1 MRPHGL
7 LDPGMPA
14 DLATIDFA
22 NHLARKIRRSV
33 LDGSRAA
40 NVGHIGSSLSVVE
53 ILATLWGGL
62 MRDPGTTLPD
72 RDRFILCKGHA
83 ALALYAAMRHT
94 GAMTAETLA
103 TYCADGTHLGVH
115 PEACLAGIDV
125 STGSLGQGLSVACG
139 LAHGLGLRHSPARVF
154 ALLSDAECNEGQVW
168 EAAQFAAHHRLSR
181 LTAIIDLNGS
191 QALGPTREVINL
203 SPMAARWEAF
213 GWEAVEVD
221 GHDTAQLAQA
231 LTPRGLARP
240 RVVVARTVLGK
251 GVSYME
257 DRVAWHY
264 QSMSASQYDEA
275 ISGLEAA

>member
-1 MRPHGL
+1 MA
-7 LDPGMPA
+7 LDP
-14 DLATIDFA
+14 ATLERV
-22 NHLARKIRRSV
+22 NHLAGNIRRSV
-33 LDGSRAA
+33 LERSRAA

-62 MRDPGTTLPD
+62 MREAGTSRPD
-72 RDRFILCKGHA
+72 RDRFVLCKGHA

-94 GAMTAETLA
+94 GRMTAEALA

-115 PEACLAGIDV
+115 PEACLEGIDV
-125 STGSLGQGLSVACG
+125 ATGSLGQGLSVACG
-139 LAHGLGLRHSPARVF
+139 LAHGLRLRKSPARVF

-168 EAAQFAAHHRLSR
+168 EAAQFAAHHGLSH

-203 SPMAARWEAF
+203 SPMAGRWEAF

-231 LTPRGLARP
+231 LAPRGLGKP

-251 GVSYME
+251 GVAYME
-257 DRVAWHY
+257 DQVAWHY
-264 QSMSASQYDEA
+264 LSMSAQQFDEA
-275 ISGLEAA
+275 IAGLEAA